1 MSCGHVSERS
11 NLELVRCRAYAL
23 VTRAS
28 SPAQIAQWSPR
39 DVALVWRLC
48 GALVTSTGAIFAPC
62 AGDVA
67 LVTSV
72 S

>member
-1 MSCGHVSERS
+1 MSFGHVSERS

-23 VTRAS
+23 VTRAI
-28 SPAQIAQWSPR
+28 SPAQIAQWSPSFL
-39 DVALVWRLC
+39 ALVWRLC
-48 GALVTSTGAIFAPC
+48 GALVTSACAIFAPC

-67 LVTSV
+67 LATSA